1 METTRD
7 EEMLWPTVWLA
18 SRQSPRLELFTW
30 RPPGREEKVSR
41 REVEGP
47 AGAVK
52 EREEAATGS
61 GVRGS
66 TVLDT
71 EGTRPRSRE
80 MRNQLIFQ
88 EAVGKRSYDLNSGVI
103 FGTRKQHL
111 SSSGPGAVSERVLW
125 AWRGGEK
132 LKGVR
137 EQARSED
144 WYC

>member
-1 METTRD
+1 MANCVACFQAVPEARIVYVEVTR
-7 EEMLWPTVWLA
+7 ERGEG
-18 SRQSPRLELFTW
+18 E
-30 RPPGREEKVSR
+30 R

-88 EAVGKRSYDLNSGVI
+88 EAVGKRSYNLNSGVI

-137 EQARSED
+137 EQAGSED